1 MNALVATA
9 SVTPIHR
16 EPSVRAEQTSQL
28 VLGETAVVKERRGDW
43 LAIASM
49 IDRYEGWV
57 HEGYVRELHPDAA
70 ERWLQGAAWSD
81 GAVIATTTGP
91 ASAPLR
97 ARLRRQEDTVWLPD
111 GRQGRVEEGAV
122 ADQAYL
128 AESVRRISPDQW
140 ALRKFSGA
148 PYQWG
153 GVTPW
158 GVDCS
163 GLVQTVWL
171 ARGITLPRDAR
182 EQAALGDPVFP
193 GGAQPGDLLYFSETD
208 LAGPIT
214 HVAIASD
221 GDTMVHSTLRRGGVV
236 VERRADLGW
245 LMEKLIVIRR
255 LAQP

>member
-16 EPSVRAEQTSQL
+16 EPSVRSEQTSQL
-28 VLGETAVVKERRGDW
+28 VLGETARVTESRGDW
-43 LAIASM
+43 LAVTSM
-49 IDRYEGWV
+49 VDGYSGWV
-57 HEGYVRELHPDAA
+57 HAGYVRELHPDAA
-70 ERWLQGAAWSD
+70 ARWLQEAAWSD
-81 GAVIATTTGP
+81 GAIIATSVGP

-122 ADQAYL
+122 ADAAYL
-128 AESVRRISPDQW
+128 AESVRRVSPDQW
-140 ALRKFSGA
+140 ARKKFSGA

-171 ARGITLPRDAR
+171 ARGVTLPRDAR
-182 EQAALGDPVFP
+182 DQATLGDAVFP
-193 GGAQPGDLLYFSETD
+193 GGIQPGDLLYFSDTD
-208 LAGPIT
+208 LAGSIT
-214 HVAIASD
+214 HVGIASD

-236 VERRADLGW
+236 VERRAELGW

-255 LAQP
+255 LPQP

>member
-9 SVTPIHR
+9 SVTPMHR

-28 VLGETAVVKERRGDW
+28 VLGETARVTGQRGDW
-43 LAIASM
+43 LAITSM
-49 IDRYEGWV
+49 VDGYEGWV
-57 HEGYVRELHPDAA
+57 HQGYVRELHPDAA
-70 ERWLQGAAWSD
+70 ERWLQSAAWSD
-81 GAVIATTTGP
+81 GAVIATPSGP

-97 ARLRRQEDTVWLPD
+97 SRLRRQEDTVWLPD

-122 ADQAYL
+122 ADPAYL
-128 AESVRRISPDQW
+128 AESVRKTRPDEW

-171 ARGITLPRDAR
+171 ARGLTLPRDAR
-182 EQAALGDPVFP
+182 EQAEIGHPVFP
-193 GGAQPGDLLYFSETD
+193 GGIAPGDLLFFSDTD

-214 HVAIASD
+214 HVAIASE
-221 GDTMVHSTLRRGGVV
+221 GDTIVHSTLRRGGVV
-236 VERRADLGW
+236 VERREELAW

-255 LAQP
+255 IPDS

>member
-9 SVTPIHR
+9 SVTPVHR
-16 EPSVRAEQTSQL
+16 EPSVRSEQTSQL
-28 VLGETAVVKERRGDW
+28 VLGETARVSEQRGEW
-43 LAIASM
+43 LAIVSM
-49 IDRYEGWV
+49 VDGYEGWV
-57 HEGYVRELHPDAA
+57 HTGYIRELHPDAA
-70 ERWLQGAAWSD
+70 ERWLAGAAWSD
-81 GAVIATTTGP
+81 GAIIATPSGP

-97 ARLRRQEDTVWLPD
+97 SRLRRQEDTVWLPD
-111 GRQGRVEEGAV
+111 GREGRVEEGAV
-122 ADQAYL
+122 ADADYL
-128 AESVRRISPDQW
+128 AESVRKVSPDQW
-140 ALRKFSGA
+140 ALKKFSGA

-182 EQAALGDPVFP
+182 EQATLGDAVFP
-193 GGAQPGDLLYFSETD
+193 GGILPGDLLFFSDTD

-221 GDTMVHSTLRRGGVV
+221 DDTMVHSTLRRGGVV
-236 VERRADLGW
+236 LEKRAELGW
-245 LMEKLIVIRR
+245 LMEKLIITRR
-255 LAQP
+255 LV

>member
-16 EPSVRAEQTSQL
+16 EPAVRSEQMSQL
-28 VLGETAVVKERRGDW
+28 VLGETARVLERQGDW
-43 LAIASM
+43 LAVTSM
-49 IDRYEGWV
+49 IDGYQGWV
-57 HEGYVRELHPDAA
+57 HAGYVRELHPDAA
-70 ERWLQGAAWSD
+70 ARWLEGAAWSD
-81 GAVIATTTGP
+81 GAIIATASGP

-97 ARLRRQEDTVWLPD
+97 SRLRRQEDTVWLPD

-122 ADQAYL
+122 ADTAWL
-128 AESVRRISPDQW
+128 ADSVRKLSPDQW
-140 ALRKFSGA
+140 ALKKFSGA

-163 GLVQTVWL
+163 GLVQTVWM
-171 ARGITLPRDAR
+171 ARGVTLPRDAR
-182 EQAALGDPVFP
+182 EQASLGDAVFP
-193 GGAQPGDLLYFSETD
+193 SGVEPGDLLYFSDTD

-221 GDTMVHSTLRRGGVV
+221 DDTMVHSTLRRGGVV
-236 VERRADLGW
+236 VERRAELGW

-255 LAQP
+255 IG

>member
-16 EPSVRAEQTSQL
+16 EPAVRSEQTSQL
-28 VLGETAVVKERRGDW
+28 VLGETARVSERQGDW
-43 LAIASM
+43 LAVISM
-49 IDRYEGWV
+49 VDGYQGWV
-57 HEGYVRELHPDAA
+57 HTGYVRELHPDAA
-70 ERWLQGAAWSD
+70 QRWLEGAAWSD
-81 GAVIATTTGP
+81 GAVISTASGP

-111 GRQGRVEEGAV
+111 GRQGRVEEGTV
-122 ADQAYL
+122 ADTAWV
-128 AESVRRISPDQW
+128 ADSVRRMRPDQW
-140 ALRKFSGA
+140 ALKKFSGA

-163 GLVQTVWL
+163 GLVQTVWM
-171 ARGITLPRDAR
+171 ARGVTLPRDAR
-182 EQAALGDPVFP
+182 EQASLGDAVFP
-193 GGAQPGDLLYFSETD
+193 GGVEPGDLLYFSDTD

-221 GDTMVHSTLRRGGVV
+221 DDTMVHSTLRRGGVV
-236 VERRADLGW
+236 VERRAELGW
-245 LMEKLIVIRR
+245 LMEKLVVIRR
-255 LAQP
+255 IG